1 MRFSFT
7 KERAPETETP
17 FLEWQEGADEGQL
30 AVDVFR
36 RGAFLVIRSPMAG
49 VKPED
54 VDVAV
59 NGDLL
64 TIRGTRAHE
73 EAINEDDW
81 FHHECYWGAFSRTLI
96 LPMDVYAE
104 KAEALLRDGI
114 LEIRIPVR
122 GTERHILVN
131 S

>member
-7 KERAPETETP
+7 KERDSQQETP
-17 FLEWQEGADEGQL
+17 FLRWDESESDGQL
-30 AVDVFR
+30 SVDVFR
-36 RGAFLVIRSPMAG
+36 RGESLVIRSPMAG

-54 VDVAV
+54 IDLAV

-64 TIRGTRAHE
+64 TIRGTRHHE
-73 EAINEDDW
+73 EEVNEDDW

-104 KAEALLRDGI
+104 QADASLSDGI
-114 LEIRIPVR
+114 LEICIPVR
-122 GTERHILVN
+122 GTERHIPVR
-131 S
+131 